1 MGKIRLLNFC
11 SNYLV
16 GLTQALTEQT
26 EELVKDPSIELFNLS
41 SENEQEQGL
50 FRRLDECGAQ
60 YEIINGLDEHK
71 NFKNLVQEII
81 RIIDK
86 HEITHVNV
94 HSNWQLAL
102 LAYIK
107 TTKKARKPFKLIY
120 TIHGYRHNSS
130 VKSVIA
136 IGFIGIA
143 LKLFADRVI
152 SMSTYVSKRFPM
164 VSSKTDLVYYMMK
177 GKQYEQK
184 LTPADGASL
193 KMVFPAQFRH
203 GKRQDMLIRAVKMY
217 IDKTGDTTIQLF
229 LPGAGPLRDE
239 MIDLAKNLGLQNNV
253 IFPGQLKLGDVRDLY
268 LKANIALCSSNVE
281 TYGRCIAEPF
291 MLGRCVVTQRTGVAE
306 DIIKHGENGMFFKD
320 SNDLAEILIDLHQHP
335 DKVTR
340 MSAQAINDREIFSR
354 DRVMSSYLN
363 SLIKA

>member
-1 MGKIRLLNFC
+1 
-11 SNYLV
+11 
-16 GLTQALTEQT
+16 
-26 EELVKDPSIELFNLS
+26 
-41 SENEQEQGL
+41 
-50 FRRLDECGAQ
+50 
-60 YEIINGLDEHK
+60 
-71 NFKNLVQEII
+71 
-81 RIIDK
+81 
-86 HEITHVNV
+86 
-94 HSNWQLAL
+94 
-102 LAYIK
+102 
-107 TTKKARKPFKLIY
+107 
-120 TIHGYRHNSS
+120 
-130 VKSVIA
+130 
-136 IGFIGIA
+136 
-143 LKLFADRVI
+143 
-152 SMSTYVSKRFPM
+152 
-164 VSSKTDLVYYMMK
+164 
-177 GKQYEQK
+177 
-184 LTPADGASL
+184 
-193 KMVFPAQFRH
+193 
-203 GKRQDMLIRAVKMY
+203 MY

-253 IFPGQLKLGDVRDLY
+253 IFPGQLKLGDVRNLY

-291 MLGRCVVTQRTGVAE
+291 MLGRCVVTQKTGVAE